1 MIVYQSTKQG
11 FRDDV
16 FSNEIDKKIL
26 EAYKIHLGRSTSANE
41 TLSWKNSMS
50 CIWTGSWKILTSQ
63 QMPVFPLNFR
73 FP

>member
-26 EAYKIHLGRSTSANE
+26 EAYKAGGIRQL
-41 TLSWKNSMS
+41 
-50 CIWTGSWKILTSQ
+50 TGTA
-63 QMPVFPLNFR
+63 V
-73 FP
+73 

>member
-26 EAYKIHLGRSTSANE
+26 EAYKIHLYNRQNE
-41 TLSWKNSMS
+41 MRA
-50 CIWTGSWKILTSQ
+50 
-63 QMPVFPLNFR
+63 V
-73 FP
+73 

>member
-16 FSNEIDKKIL
+16 FSNEIDKKF
-26 EAYKIHLGRSTSANE
+26 
-41 TLSWKNSMS
+41 WKHIKSIWAGVLLPMKPYRGKTR
-50 CIWTGSWKILTSQ
+50 CRIWTGSWKILTSQ

>member
-50 CIWTGSWKILTSQ
+50 YMDRSWKILTSQ
-63 QMPVFPLNFR
+63 QTPVFPLNFR

>member
-26 EAYKIHLGRSTSANE
+26 EAYKIHLGRNLIVEKLDVVYGQDHGRS
-41 TLSWKNSMS
+41 
-50 CIWTGSWKILTSQ
+50 
-63 QMPVFPLNFR
+63 
-73 FP
+73 

>member
-41 TLSWKNSMS
+41 TLSWKTQ
-50 CIWTGSWKILTSQ
+50 CRIWTGSWKILTSQ
-63 QMPVFPLNFR
+63 QTPVFPLNFR

>member
-26 EAYKIHLGRSTSANE
+26 EAYKIHLGRSTSAMNLIVE
-41 TLSWKNSMS
+41 KLDVVYGQDHGRS
-50 CIWTGSWKILTSQ
+50 
-63 QMPVFPLNFR
+63 
-73 FP
+73 

>member
-41 TLSWKNSMS
+41 PYRGKTR
-50 CIWTGSWKILTSQ
+50 CRIWTGSWKILTSQ

>member
-26 EAYKIHLGRSTSANE
+26 DAYKIHLGWSNYANE
-41 TLSWKNSMS
+41 TLSWKN
-50 CIWTGSWKILTSQ
+50 TK
-63 QMPVFPLNFR
+63 
-73 FP
+73 

>member
-26 EAYKIHLGRSTSANE
+26 EAYKIHLGLIVEKLDVVYGQDHGRS
-41 TLSWKNSMS
+41 
-50 CIWTGSWKILTSQ
+50 
-63 QMPVFPLNFR
+63 
-73 FP
+73 

>member
-26 EAYKIHLGRSTSANE
+26 EAYKIHLGRSTYRGK
-41 TLSWKNSMS
+41 TR
-50 CIWTGSWKILTSQ
+50 CRIWTGSWKILTSQ